1 MKLTTWTGSRAALD
15 EIAPDHLQ
23 RIEVENHA
31 DALHQPL
38 ERKIHLR
45 PAEPGDEPARGL
57 VGEHDTVAD
66 RQMPRSTRPA
76 RCGYHL

>member
-45 PAEPGDEPARGL
+45 PAEPADEPHGSSSLVRISRKGRSRG
-57 VGEHDTVAD
+57 
-66 RQMPRSTRPA
+66 
-76 RCGYHL
+76 